1 MNRKAAAA
9 EHRRRSVKVMLLAA
23 AFGALAAGASAQ
35 APAVPREP
43 PSNLETGVAIDRFI
57 GDASRAPS
65 TVTLDTMLTQ
75 RILTAGD
82 PQLPGAP
89 GAVLLYRKEIALN
102 TLQAG
107 ETTSLGT
114 SRDQMVFYVQ
124 EGEGRLDDGRSFWPI
139 KPGVFILAPP
149 GVGHRFAALGD
160 TPLKMISIQIPVE
173 PRATP
178 KTEMIVRDVTKMALT
193 ERNVHWSNMAKYVF
207 VGERDGL
214 FPSDRVY
221 MVYMAPMT
229 IAGPHA
235 HTPGQEE
242 VWIKMTDG
250 KSIMQLG
257 SEIRPWPKNAGFL
270 APPNGQTVHAAY
282 NLDDHLQ
289 AWLYVA
295 RLNPNPPATPPA
307 ANPNRPP
314 PPPVIAES
322 LAASNI
328 APTPLPGGR

>member
-1 MNRKAAAA
+1 
-9 EHRRRSVKVMLLAA
+9 VKHLFLAA
-23 AFGALAAGASAQ
+23 ALCAVASNALAQTPA
-35 APAVPREP
+35 APNPVPREP
-43 PSNLETGVAIDRFI
+43 PGNLETGVVIDRFI
-57 GDASRAPS
+57 GDASKAPS
-65 TVTLDTMLTQ
+65 TVTLDTMLSQ

-82 PQLPGAP
+82 PQQPGAP

-107 ETTSLGT
+107 ETTSLGLN
-114 SRDQMVFYVQ
+114 RDQMVFYVQ
-124 EGEGRLDDGRSFWPI
+124 QGEGRLDDGKSFWAI

-149 GVGHRFAALGD
+149 GVGYRFAASGD
-160 TPLKMISIQIPVE
+160 KPLKMISIQIPVE
-173 PRATP
+173 PRVTP

-214 FPSDRVY
+214 FPSDRVFI
-221 MVYMAPMT
+221 VYMGPMT
-229 IAGPHA
+229 MAGPHA

-257 SEIRPWPKNAGFL
+257 SEIRPWPINAGFL
-270 APPNGQTVHAAY
+270 APPDGRTVHAAF

-295 RLNPNPPATPPA
+295 RLNPNPPTTPPA
-307 ANPNRPP
+307 PDPNRPP

-328 APTPLPGGR
+328 APTPLPQAGRR

>member
-1 MNRKAAAA
+1 M
-9 EHRRRSVKVMLLAA
+9 SVKTLLLVAGA
-23 AFGALAAGASAQ
+23 VAGLATGALAQ
-35 APAVPREP
+35 APAPTPREP
-43 PSNLETGVAIDRFI
+43 PSNQQTGVSIDRFV
-57 GDASRAPS
+57 GDASKAPS

-82 PQLPGAP
+82 PQQPGNP
-89 GAVLLYRKEIALN
+89 GAVLVYRKEIALN
-102 TLQAG
+102 TLQPG
-107 ETTSLGT
+107 ETTSLGQ
-114 SRDQMVFYVQ
+114 SQDQMVFYVQ
-124 EGEGRLDDGRSFWPI
+124 SGEGRLDDGKSYWQI
-139 KPGVFILAPP
+139 KTGVLMLAPP
-149 GVGHRFAALGD
+149 GVGYRFSAAGD
-160 TPLKMISIQIPVE
+160 RPLKMIGVQIPVG
-173 PRATP
+173 PRVTP

-193 ERNVHWSNMAKYVF
+193 ERNVHWSNMAKYVL

-221 MVYMAPMT
+221 LVYMAPMT

-242 VWIKMTDG
+242 VWIKVTEG

-257 SEIRPWPKNAGFL
+257 SEIRPWPVNAGFL

-289 AWLYVA
+289 AWLYIA
-295 RLNPNPPATPPA
+295 RLNPNPPSGPPA
-307 ANPNRPP
+307 ANPNRPAP
-314 PPPVIAES
+314 PPGIAEG

-328 APTPLPGGR
+328 PPTPLPGAGRR